1 MYTPWTKLN
10 VDEIRFLEKVLA
22 VNPKERL
29 TIEQICEEQWFKT
42 EIPMPEV
49 SDAFDVKKYN
59 PRESV
64 LQNVMHNIFPRIN
77 PTSICSAYDTAA
89 NCVDKT

>member
-1 MYTPWTKLN
+1 MKEFIAWKKKKLMYTPWTKLS

-22 VNPKERL
+22 ANPKARL

-49 SDAFDVKKYN
+49 SQYCNLARF
-59 PRESV
+59 S
-64 LQNVMHNIFPRIN
+64 
-77 PTSICSAYDTAA
+77 SACRS
-89 NCVDKT
+89 NEKCPKNSPKFGR

>member
-1 MYTPWTKLN
+1 MYTPWTKLK
-10 VDEIRFLEKVLA
+10 VEEIRFLEKVLA

-49 SDAFDVKKYN
+49 C
-59 PRESV
+59 
-64 LQNVMHNIFPRIN
+64 NVISIFEKSSPEIEF
-77 PTSICSAYDTAA
+77 
-89 NCVDKT
+89 